1 MKRPILVAF
10 FINNYM
16 ITLVVLNII
25 LVISL
30 VVLLIY
36 LFGNKKDSIKKDSIH
51 VDEIK
56 NINSKKNKK
65 INSDRV
71 FEGRFITDEEY
82 NQMIKLK
89 RNDYA
94 FSFEEVEL
102 EYEHLKELNK

>member
-25 LVISL
+25 LIISL

-36 LFGNKKDSIKKDSIH
+36 LFGNKKDSIKKDSIN

-56 NINSKKNKK
+56 NINHKKNKK

-89 RNDYA
+89 RNDYT
-94 FSFEEVEL
+94 FSFEEVER
-102 EYEHLKELNK
+102 EYEHLKDLNK